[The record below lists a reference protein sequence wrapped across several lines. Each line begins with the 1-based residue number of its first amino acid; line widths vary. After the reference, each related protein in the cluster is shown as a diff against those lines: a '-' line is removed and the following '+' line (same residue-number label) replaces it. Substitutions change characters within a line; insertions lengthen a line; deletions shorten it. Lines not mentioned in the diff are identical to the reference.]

1 MAPIQSPDMPHRRPR
16 FLPSR
21 HKAAPS
27 QILHSS
33 SRLQEPGHTRC
44 TFPAPSALVYSTESH
59 QLRRPRFLSCNK
71 QIREAP
77 FFPISSHSFATS
89 LFFTTPRIAKAQRLR
104 HPISHSKQVPLL
116 SIQISRCLS
125 TGTPPSRPLRETISS
140 ISQLPVENSTRMDP
154 PARLKPGRR
163 AAPHSTRRCTIFQCQ
178 TTIMELPRTLHSRP
192 MTISLAILP
201 HGPKWNQLYT
211 STSLSA
217 TWQQPHSVCQRNPTS
232 GLMIP
237 AFPRPMPSNPIRAH
251 RQRLK
256 IAFTATQRR
265 PFWALPRGA
274 WTTSSSKTAA

>member
-21 HKAAPS
+21 HKPAPS

-33 SRLQEPGHTRC
+33 SRLQELGHTRC

-59 QLRRPRFLSCNK
+59 QLRRPRFLSCNR

-89 LFFTTPRIAKAQRLR
+89 LLFTTPRIAKAQRLR
-104 HPISHSKQVPLL
+104 HPISHSKQVPLF

-125 TGTPPSRPLRETISS
+125 TGNPPSRPLRETNSS
-140 ISQLPVENSTRMDP
+140 ISPLPVENPPRLDP

-163 AAPHSTRRCTIFQCQ
+163 AAPHSTRSCTIFQCQ
-178 TTIMELPRTLHSRP
+178 TTITELPRTLHSSH
-192 MTISLAILP
+192 MTISLATLP

-211 STSLSA
+211 SNSLS
-217 TWQQPHSVCQRNPTS
+217 TWPQPHSIYQRNPTS
-232 GLMIP
+232 GLLIP
-237 AFPRPMPSNPIRAH
+237 AFSRPSPSNSIRAH
-251 RQRLK
+251 RQRLT
-256 IAFTATQRR
+256 IIFTVTLSRR
-265 PFWALPRGA
+265 PPWVLPSGA
-274 WTTSSSKTAA
+274 WTTSSSKGAA